1 MALLENMFRKHVM
14 ELGTERWNWGKKGR
28 DWLEV
33 RESSCGQAGAG
44 TWVSLTLTMHL
55 TSTTWSPWRG
65 KPSAAPC
72 RGRRCLE
79 VPEKSSGL
87 SPLEILGAA

>member
-1 MALLENMFRKHVM
+1 MAKDTMALLENMFRKHVM

-55 TSTTWSPWRG
+55 H
-65 KPSAAPC
+65 
-72 RGRRCLE
+72 LYYM
-79 VPEKSSGL
+79 VPLAWEAISCSL
-87 SPLEILGAA
+87 QR